1 MQALLRAESS
11 PLQVLVLCF
20 SYLDSYVSFYV
31 TNGFTLRFLT
41 CVYLRILYVGFVQI
55 YFWCVRVLFR
65 THVEGC
71 ARIMTGP

>member
-31 TNGFTLRFLT
+31 TNGFTLRFLYM
-41 CVYLRILYVGFVQI
+41 CVPSYIICGV
-55 YFWCVRVLFR
+55 CPDLFLVCPR
-65 THVEGC
+65 AVSHAC
-71 ARIMTGP
+71 